1 MVRALFLIAMTTLA
15 SSQAPVPLDY
25 TLNVQVELVQLPV
38 SVVDKNGF
46 PVRGLQQ
53 EHFRIY
59 EDKVT
64 QDIAVFKQEDVPVSV
79 ALVIDASGSMYHKQD
94 RVNQAALTFVQES
107 NPDDETAIVSFAD
120 QPTLAQDFTRNPN
133 TLMNTLNGISVRG
146 DTALH
151 DAVWFAAKH
160 LETSFHEKKVLLVI
174 SDGEDNKS
182 IYKLDEVLER
192 IRESKILV
200 YTVGLLSDDS
210 LNGNWPF
217 KAQARRTLEQFAKV
231 TGGRAFFPR
240 NLNAIDEVCKSIAHE
255 LRNQYTLAYRPSN
268 PKLDGTWRGV
278 KVQIAATKGM
288 PKMTVRTKQ
297 GYYAP
302 LIPVPD
308 AKSAASVK

>member
-1 MVRALFLIAMTTLA
+1 MVRALFLIALIAPLTTLA
-15 SSQAPVPLDY
+15 SSQAPVPSDY

-59 EDKVT
+59 EDRVM

-79 ALVIDASGSMYHKQD
+79 ALVIDASGSMSNKQD
-94 RVNQAALTFVQES
+94 KVNKAALRFVEES

-120 QPTLAQDFTRNPN
+120 RPTLAQDFTRNPD
-133 TLMNTLNGISVRG
+133 TLMSTLYGITVRG

-151 DAVWFAAKH
+151 DAVWFAAKQ

-217 KAQARRTLEQFAKV
+217 KGQAKKTLEQFAKV
-231 TGGRAFFPR
+231 TGGRSFFPKS
-240 NLNAIDEVCKSIAHE
+240 LDDIDEVCKSIAHE

-268 PKLDGTWRGV
+268 PKLDGSWRGV
-278 KVQIAATKGM
+278 KVQIEATKGM
-288 PKMTVRTKQ
+288 PKMT
-297 GYYAP
+297 
-302 LIPVPD
+302 
-308 AKSAASVK
+308 